1 LAGGAKTPEQK
12 ARDAID
18 QQLLQ
23 AGWLIQNRD
32 EINLSAGRGIAIR
45 EFKMADGYGFADYIL
60 YLDKQAIGALE
71 AKPAGFTLSGVKP
84 QVDKYS
90 EGLPPGLPASI
101 RPLPFLYVSTG
112 IETSFVNLL
121 DPQARGRRVFSFHRP
136 ETIAEWLQSPN
147 LTEWVRGWGNPSEV
161 GQAFQPV
168 ILPTLTEARAALPS
182 SLRAR
187 LRAMPPVAIAN
198 LWENK
203 RRALENLE
211 MSLRDDH
218 PRALIQMATGSGKT
232 MLAITSIYRLIKFG
246 GARRVLFL
254 VDRRNL
260 GNQAEKEFESY
271 RTPDDNRKFTELYKV
286 QHLKGNTVGSAT
298 KVVIT
303 TIQRLYS
310 MLKGEPDLDPS
321 IEEESQFIRD
331 LAVLREPLPVTYDRA
346 IPPEFFD
353 IIFIDECHRSIYT
366 LWRQV
371 LEYFDAHLIGL
382 TATPSKQTLGF
393 FDQNL
398 VMEYGHEQA
407 VADKVNVP
415 FDVYRIR
422 TKITEEGSKIEAG
435 PEILVGK
442 RERRTRQMRW
452 EQPDEDIEYTAQEL
466 DRAVVAEDQIRLVAR
481 TFKQRLFSEIF
492 PGRREIPKTL
502 IFAKDDSHAED
513 IVRIFRQEFGRS
525 DDFCQ
530 KITYLTTGRDP
541 KDLIQDFRNSFNPRI
556 AVTVDMIAT
565 GTDIKPVEIVM
576 FMRTVKSRLLFEQMK
591 GRGVRVIDPTELQ
604 AVTPDAAAKTHFIIV
619 DCVGATEAVLSD
631 TQPMERAKTVPFKA
645 LLEHIALGGTD
656 PDYYSSL
663 ANRLARLNLECG
675 PKENQRIE
683 AASGGMPLAEI
694 TKAIVAALDADL
706 QEAEA
711 RQQFTLPA
719 DAQPT
724 EQQLKKATAAI
735 LTRAAEPLATKPAL
749 RQVLLELKRL
759 GEQTIDQISKDS
771 LLEAGQS
778 SEAKE
783 KAQTLVQSFEKFIA
797 DNKDEITALQFFY
810 SRPYR
815 ERLKYDDI
823 RKLAEAIQMP
833 PRSWTAER
841 LWNAYAMLER
851 DKVRGASAARQLTD
865 IVSLVRFALQQEDEL
880 VPYPDKVKARFSNWI
895 AQQQNR
901 ERKFTPEQMRWLEMI
916 RDHVATS
923 VEITLDAFDYNPF
936 SQQGGLG
943 KAMQLFGK
951 ELRPLLDELNEALAA

>member
-1 LAGGAKTPEQK
+1 
-12 ARDAID
+12 
-18 QQLLQ
+18 
-23 AGWLIQNRD
+23 
-32 EINLSAGRGIAIR
+32 
-45 EFKMADGYGFADYIL
+45 
-60 YLDKQAIGALE
+60 
-71 AKPAGFTLSGVKP
+71 
-84 QVDKYS
+84 
-90 EGLPPGLPASI
+90 
-101 RPLPFLYVSTG
+101 
-112 IETSFVNLL
+112 
-121 DPQARGRRVFSFHRP
+121 
-136 ETIAEWLQSPN
+136 
-147 LTEWVRGWGNPSEV
+147 
-161 GQAFQPV
+161 
-168 ILPTLTEARAALPS
+168 
-182 SLRAR
+182 
-187 LRAMPPVAIAN
+187 MPPVSIAN

-211 MSLRDDH
+211 KSFSDDR

-286 QHLKGNTVGSAT
+286 QHLKGNTVGSSA

-321 IEEESQFIRD
+321 IEEESQFSRD
-331 LAVLREPLPVTYDRA
+331 LAALREPLPVTYNQA

-398 VMEYGHEQA
+398 VIEYGHEQA
-407 VADKVNVP
+407 VADKANVP

-422 TKITEEGSKIEAG
+422 TKITDEGSKIEAG
-435 PEILVGK
+435 PDILVGK
-442 RERRTRQMRW
+442 RERRTRKLRW
-452 EQPDEDIEYTAQEL
+452 EQPDEDIEYTAKEL
-466 DRAVVAEDQIRLVAR
+466 DRAVVAEDQIRLVAH
-481 TFKQRLFSEIF
+481 TFEERPFTEIF

-513 IVRIFRQEFGRS
+513 IVHIFRQEFGKS

-604 AVTPDAAAKTHFIIV
+604 AVTPDATAKTHFIIV

-631 TQPMERAKTVPFKA
+631 TQPMERKKTVPFKA
-645 LLEHIALGGTD
+645 LLEHVALRGTD
-656 PDYYSSL
+656 PYYYSSL

-675 PKENQRIE
+675 SKENQRIE
-683 AASGGMPLAEI
+683 AASGGMPLADI
-694 TKAIVAALDADL
+694 TKAIITALDADQ
-706 QEAEA
+706 QEIEA
-711 RQQFTLPA
+711 RKQFNLPA
-719 DAQPT
+719 DTQPT
-724 EQQLKKATAAI
+724 EEQLEKATAAM

-749 RQVLLELKRL
+749 RQVLLELKSL
-759 GEQTIDQISKDS
+759 GEQTIDQISKDA
-771 LLEAGQS
+771 LLEAGAS
-778 SEAKE
+778 SDAKE
-783 KAQTLVQSFEKFIA
+783 KAQGLVRSFEQFVA

-833 PRSWTAER
+833 PRSWTPER

-851 DKVRGASAARQLTD
+851 DKVRGASAVRQLTD
-865 IVSLVRFALQQEDEL
+865 IVSLIRFALQQEDEL
-880 VPYPDKVKARFSNWI
+880 VPFRT
-895 AQQQNR
+895 R
-901 ERKFTPEQMRWLEMI
+901 
-916 RDHVATS
+916 
-923 VEITLDAFDYNPF
+923 
-936 SQQGGLG
+936 
-943 KAMQLFGK
+943 
-951 ELRPLLDELNEALAA
+951 

>member
-1 LAGGAKTPEQK
+1 M
-12 ARDAID
+12 
-18 QQLLQ
+18 LQ

-32 EINLSAGRGIAIR
+32 EINLSASRGIAIR

-90 EGLPPGLPASI
+90 EGLPPGLPAPI

-112 IETSFVNLL
+112 IETSFINLL
-121 DPQARGRRVFSFHRP
+121 DPQARSRRVFSFHRP
-136 ETIAEWLQSPN
+136 ETVAEWLQSPN
-147 LTEWVRGWGNPSEV
+147 LTEWVRGWGSRFEV
-161 GQAFQPV
+161 GQAFQLV
-168 ILPTLTEARAALPS
+168 ILPTLTEARATLPS

-211 MSLRDDH
+211 KSLRDDR

-371 LEYFDAHLIGL
+371 LEYFDAYLIGL

-422 TKITEEGSKIEAG
+422 TKITEEGAKIEAG

-481 TFKQRLFSEIF
+481 TFKERLFTEIF

-513 IVRIFRQEFGRS
+513 IVRIFRQEFGKS

-645 LLEHIALGGTD
+645 LLEHVALGGTY

-694 TKAIVAALDADL
+694 TKAIVAALDGDQ

-711 RQQFTLPA
+711 RKQFNLPA
-719 DAQPT
+719 DARPT
-724 EQQLKKATAAI
+724 EQQLEKATAAI
-735 LTRAAEPLATKPAL
+735 LTRAAEPLATKPTL

-759 GEQTIDQISKDS
+759 GEQTIDQISKDV

-880 VPYPDKVKARFSNWI
+880 VPYPDKVKARFSKWI

-943 KAMQLFGK
+943 KATQLFGK
-951 ELRPLLDELNEALAA
+951 ESASAPR

>member
-1 LAGGAKTPEQK
+1 MAKSLTGGVKTPEQK

-18 QQLLQ
+18 NQLLQ

-32 EINLSAGRGIAIR
+32 EINLSAGRGIVIR

-60 YLDKQAIGALE
+60 YVDKQAVGALE

-90 EGLPPGLPASI
+90 EGLPPNLPASI
-101 RPLPFLYVSTG
+101 RPLPFLYISTG
-112 IETSFVNLL
+112 IDTSFVNLL
-121 DPQARGRRVFSFHRP
+121 DPQARSRRVFSFHRP
-136 ETIAEWLQSPN
+136 DTIAEWLQAPN
-147 LTEWVRGWGNPSEV
+147 LTEWVRGWGGCSEV

-168 ILPTLTEARAALPS
+168 ILPGVGEDRAALVGQASLPAIDARCAPPS
-182 SLRAR
+182 SFRAR
-187 LRAMPPVAIAN
+187 LRTMPPVAIAN

-203 RRALENLE
+203 RLALENLE
-211 MSLRDDH
+211 KSLRDDR

-286 QHLKGNTVGSAT
+286 QHLRGNTVGSST

-321 IEEESQFIRD
+321 VEEESQFTNDFAAR
-331 LAVLREPLPVTYDRA
+331 REPLPVTYNKT

-371 LEYFDAHLIGL
+371 LEYFDAYLIGL

-393 FDQNL
+393 FEQNL

-407 VADKVNVP
+407 IADKVNVP

-422 TKITEEGSKIEAG
+422 TKITEEGSKIDAG
-435 PEILVGK
+435 PGILVGK
-442 RERRTRQMRW
+442 RERRTRKMRW
-452 EQPDEDIEYTAQEL
+452 EQPDEDIEYTAREL

-481 TFKQRLFSEIF
+481 TFKERLFTEIF
-492 PGRREIPKTL
+492 PSRREIPKTL

-513 IVRIFRQEFGRS
+513 IVRIFRQEFGKS

-530 KITYLTTGRDP
+530 KITYLTTGHDP

-604 AVTPDAAAKTHFIIV
+604 AATPDAAAKTHFIIV

-631 TQPMERAKTVPFKA
+631 AQPMERKKTVPFKA
-645 LLEHIALGGTD
+645 LLEHIALRGTD

-683 AASGGMPLAEI
+683 AASGGIPLADI
-694 TKAIVAALDADL
+694 TKAIVIALDPDQ

-711 RQQFTLPA
+711 RKQFNLPA

-724 EQQLKKATAAI
+724 KEQLEKTSAAM
-735 LTRAAEPLATKPAL
+735 LAHAAEPLAIHSIL
-749 RQVLLELKRL
+749 
-759 GEQTIDQISKDS
+759 
-771 LLEAGQS
+771 
-778 SEAKE
+778 
-783 KAQTLVQSFEKFIA
+783 
-797 DNKDEITALQFFY
+797 
-810 SRPYR
+810 
-815 ERLKYDDI
+815 
-823 RKLAEAIQMP
+823 
-833 PRSWTAER
+833 
-841 LWNAYAMLER
+841 
-851 DKVRGASAARQLTD
+851 
-865 IVSLVRFALQQEDEL
+865 
-880 VPYPDKVKARFSNWI
+880 
-895 AQQQNR
+895 
-901 ERKFTPEQMRWLEMI
+901 PES
-916 RDHVATS
+916 T
-923 VEITLDAFDYNPF
+923 
-936 SQQGGLG
+936 G
-943 KAMQLFGK
+943 KH
-951 ELRPLLDELNEALAA
+951 